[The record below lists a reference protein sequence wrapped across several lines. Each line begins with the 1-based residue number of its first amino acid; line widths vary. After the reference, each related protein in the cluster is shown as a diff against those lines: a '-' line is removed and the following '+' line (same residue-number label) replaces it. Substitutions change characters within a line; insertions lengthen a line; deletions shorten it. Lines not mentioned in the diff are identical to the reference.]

1 MVTSAASGALPPA
14 IGDLLKDDNVHWPS
28 DAVMF
33 LMFSWMRIGLRH
45 VLQAFDMLED
55 NKPYGGKFR
64 LAELIDVMG
73 LDVALDEKT
82 LERLRSVLSKRQH

>member
-1 MVTSAASGALPPA
+1 MAQAGLGS
-14 IGDLLKDDNVHWPS
+14 LLS
-28 DAVMF
+28 
-33 LMFSWMRIGLRH
+33 
-45 VLQAFDMLED
+45 
-55 NKPYGGKFR
+55 GGKFR